1 MTRATPPYHLHQ
13 EQFIARD
20 LGETFSFFEDASNL
34 QAITPTSL
42 DFRIVTPLPIEMATG
57 TLIDYQLKL
66 CRIPFRWQTRIT
78 DYTPPRCFVDEQI
91 SGPYQLWRHRHE
103 FQAVEG
109 GTLMT
114 DDIDYA
120 IGWGPLGK
128 VAHAAFVQR
137 MLRNIFAY
145 RRERIEVLIGGRT

>member
-1 MTRATPPYHLHQ
+1 MTRAMTPYHLHQ

-20 LGETFSFFEDASNL
+20 LVETFSFFEDASNL
-34 QAITPTSL
+34 QAITPASL
-42 DFRIVTPLPIEMATG
+42 DFRITTPLPIEMATG

-78 DYTPPRCFVDEQI
+78 DYTPPKCFVDEQI

-103 FQAVEG
+103 FQTVEG

-120 IGWGPLGK
+120 IGWGLLGK
-128 VAHAAFVQR
+128 VAHATFVQR